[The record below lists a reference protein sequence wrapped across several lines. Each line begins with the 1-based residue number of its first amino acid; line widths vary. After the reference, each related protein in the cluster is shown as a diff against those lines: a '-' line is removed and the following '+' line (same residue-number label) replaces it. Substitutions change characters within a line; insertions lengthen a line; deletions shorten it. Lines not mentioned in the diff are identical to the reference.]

1 MCTRI
6 TKGCNNSVLN
16 CSFVFYSLQEYE
28 KGSCKT
34 LPLRHLFIC
43 FELFLNL
50 SIKSSLLDP
59 LAQGWEFALGF
70 SSKLII
76 FCERKSDSLLGI
88 KRGKAVKNI
97 LTKYKYVE
105 SDLLTDGRSFV
116 RSDKSDSLRL
126 SFFIKSDESK
136 SLTVAI
142 YHSWAH
148 LR

>member
-34 LPLRHLFIC
+34 LPSRHLFIC

-70 SSKLII
+70 PSKLII
-76 FCERKSDSLLGI
+76 FCERKSDSHLTKANRSRQPFLKSDGSDSLLGI

-105 SDLLTDGRSFV
+105 SDLLT
-116 RSDKSDSLRL
+116 
-126 SFFIKSDESK
+126 
-136 SLTVAI
+136 VA
-142 YHSWAH
+142 
-148 LR
+148 LL